1 MGDCNLVEIQKWLVT
16 YLSKELNIDEGEV
29 DITVP
34 FNRYG
39 LDSATAV
46 GMTSDLE
53 DWLGCNLDPAI
64 VYDYPTIQA
73 LAQYLSQTT

>member
-1 MGDCNLVEIQKWLVT
+1 MGDRNPIEIQNWLIA
-16 YLSKELNIDEGEV
+16 YLSQELNLDKSEV

-34 FNRYG
+34 FDRYG

-53 DWLGCNLDPAI
+53 DWLNCTLDPAI
-64 VYDYPTIQA
+64 VYDYPTIQE
-73 LAQYLSQTT
+73 LARYLAEMT